1 MKTFLVR
8 FFAVIGGLATLGVLI
23 AVALAILGAL
33 AKPSVPK
40 AVLLEVDLEQ
50 PVVELKPDDPFA
62 ALLLDDTLALRD
74 ILEGIEQAQGDDRVK
89 VLVARLGAAPMGMA
103 TAQELRDA
111 ISAFRASGKQAIAY
125 AETFGEFGP
134 GNTAY
139 YLATAFD
146 RIYLQPSGDV
156 ALTGVILESPFLAG
170 TFEKLGLVPR
180 MDHRYEYKNAM
191 NAYTE
196 KSFTAPHEEAMQAIS
211 NSWYQQMVEAIAL
224 GRGKSSLDVQGLI
237 DRGPF
242 VGAEALEYGLVDEL
256 VYRDEVYDRAEAAA
270 GTETTRQSLGKYLEL
285 AGRPHTKGDT
295 IALIYGVGG
304 VQRGDSEVDPLSGG
318 FTMGSNTVAKA
329 LRDAVDDDNVKAILF
344 RVNSPGGSYVAS
356 DTIWHETIRAKAAG
370 KPIVVSMGDVAGSGG
385 YFVAM
390 AADKIVAQP
399 GTITGSIGV
408 LAGKFLSQG
417 MWDKLG
423 ISWDEVHNG
432 AAATMWTG
440 LSDYDEHQWARFQKA
455 LDRIYDDFTSKVAE
469 GRGMSREEVHEVARG
484 RIWSGTDAKRV
495 GLIDEV
501 GGMDVAL
508 RLAREAAGIAADA
521 PIELKQFPRPK
532 TPLEALMASFG
543 GDSAA
548 TTALVGALEV
558 VRPVAKLATEAG
570 IIGDDVDV
578 LSTPVPARVR

>member
-532 TPLEALMASFG
+532 TPFEALMASFG